1 MKSFARSITT
11 NQVGIHQNLQ
21 KVVTRHLNSSSQKP
35 LSDHTK
41 NAFQEVLKWLG
52 DWQGQLILDSCCGVG
67 ESTANIALAHPEA
80 KVIGVDKSAL
90 RTQKHHVYS
99 VETDNYL
106 VVRADLQDFLRLL
119 VLEEKQ
125 LYKHYLLYPNPYPK
139 SAHLQRRWYA
149 SSTFADIL
157 KLGGKFEVRSNWKL
171 YIEEFAHALHIANI
185 RSDITQVEKVTPMT
199 PFERKYWESGQ
210 DAWKVTATLPANYT

>member
-80 KVIGVDKSAL
+80 KVIGVDKSA
-90 RTQKHHVYS
+90 
-99 VETDNYL
+99 
-106 VVRADLQDFLRLL
+106 
-119 VLEEKQ
+119 
-125 LYKHYLLYPNPYPK
+125 
-139 SAHLQRRWYA
+139 
-149 SSTFADIL
+149 
-157 KLGGKFEVRSNWKL
+157 
-171 YIEEFAHALHIANI
+171 
-185 RSDITQVEKVTPMT
+185 
-199 PFERKYWESGQ
+199 
-210 DAWKVTATLPANYT
+210 